1 MAVKEQ
7 KCKIKD
13 AAKDLGLAANDIVA
27 ILKERTGEE
36 KKPAASITMSEMNI
50 VLEHISQANQVNSF
64 EAYFATASE
73 KPEKKPEEKESE
85 RKRPAAK
92 QMPCESRFPYF
103 GTTHFQDP
111 EGRDSCPSYNAV
123 LFCTI
128 VNSCEK
134 LLMRKYHSGS

>member
-1 MAVKEQ
+1 MTGGKLMAVKEQ

-64 EAYFATASE
+64 EAYFATAAE
-73 KPEKKPEEKESE
+73 KSEKKPAEK
-85 RKRPAAK
+85 PAA
-92 QMPCESRFPYF
+92 
-103 GTTHFQDP
+103 
-111 EGRDSCPSYNAV
+111 
-123 LFCTI
+123 
-128 VNSCEK
+128 EK
-134 LLMRKYHSGS
+134 PAEAKKTEKKVIRTE